1 MKKILVATDFSPAA
15 HNAANYAAALAKE
28 FNASL
33 HLLHVYMQ
41 PAPAIDMPVVW
52 ADTVEAMQ
60 KEKTAQLQT
69 EAEALKETYAM
80 PITTDAVLG
89 FTGESIATQSAKE
102 QADLVVMG
110 MKGGRHSRFLGSN
123 VITAIRKVQRP
134 VLVVPEGYSY
144 APIKR
149 ITFSTDFNENISFK
163 SLAPLLETAR
173 TFGARV
179 DLVHIQKD
187 EQEME
192 PDEISG
198 KLSLQHALEAV
209 EHQFHTLVD
218 DDVEEGI
225 QSFTQNNP
233 TDLLVMVTHR
243 HSLLD
248 RWLGTSHTKLMS
260 YHTTVPLLVLH
271 DERS

>member
-15 HNAANYAAALAKE
+15 HSAADYAAALAKA

-60 KEKTAQLQT
+60 REKSAQL
-69 EAEALKETYAM
+69 EAEAASLKETYGI
-80 PITTDAVLG
+80 PVSTDAVLG
-89 FTGESIATQSAKE
+89 FTGESLATQAAKE
-102 QADLVVMG
+102 GADLVVMG

-123 VITAIRKVQRP
+123 VITAIRKVRGP
-134 VLVVPEGYSY
+134 VLVVPEGY
-144 APIKR
+144 AFTPVKR
-149 ITFSTDFNENISFK
+149 ITFSTDFSEAVSHK
-163 SLAPLLETAR
+163 SLAPLLVAAQ

-179 DLVHIQKD
+179 DLVHIQKE
-187 EQEME
+187 EQEMDT
-192 PDEISG
+192 DEIAG
-198 KLSLQHALEAV
+198 KMRLQRALEAV
-209 EHQFHTLVD
+209 QHQFHTLVD

-225 QSFTQNNP
+225 QTFIQNNP
-233 TDLLVMVTHR
+233 TDLLVMVAHR

-271 DERS
+271 DERA

>member
-15 HNAANYAAALAKE
+15 HNAGLYAAALAKE

-52 ADTVEAMQ
+52 ADTVDAMQ
-60 KEKTAQLQT
+60 RDKTAQLQS
-69 EAEALKETYAM
+69 EAAPLKETYGI
-80 PITTDAVLG
+80 PVSTDAVLG
-89 FTGESIATQSAKE
+89 FTGESIATQAAKE

-123 VITAIRKVQRP
+123 VITAIRKVQKP
-134 VLVVPEGYSY
+134 VVVVPEGY
-144 APIKR
+144 AFTPIKR
-149 ITFSTDFNENISFK
+149 ITFSTDFSENLSFK
-163 SLAPLLETAR
+163 TLDPLLEAAR

-179 DLVHIQKD
+179 DLVHIQKE
-187 EQEME
+187 EQEMDT
-192 PDEISG
+192 DEIAG
-198 KLSLQHALEAV
+198 KMRLQRALEAV

-218 DDVEEGI
+218 EDVEEGI

-233 TDLLVMVTHR
+233 TDLLVMVAHR
-243 HSLLD
+243 HSLLE

-260 YHTTVPLLVLH
+260 YHTSVPLLVLH